1 MIQIHHQSCLKQK
14 WTTLPPPS
22 VSLWYYCWRHCLLAA
37 CNSLQRKKT
46 TITISVWSRNP
57 DLSATKSQSKTAVCI
72 KSRQVFFLTAVVRGN
87 SCLWGKEP
95 TRSALRPLL
104 FYLGFYQSP
113 SSPSFP
119 PSVGLFFYCTA
130 EFPQLF
136 QLFSITWAW
145 WPWKTC
151 LFLFWLRSGKRTL
164 LCAVIRPQFFRE
176 GRLNIITKARLIGNQ
191 SIRGWCHFL
200 QSENVNGT
208 SFQVI
213 RV

>member
-1 MIQIHHQSCLKQK
+1 MVRENTYQ
-14 WTTLPPPS
+14 WGNRF
-22 VSLWYYCWRHCLLAA
+22 WR
-37 CNSLQRKKT
+37 KT
-46 TITISVWSRNP
+46 
-57 DLSATKSQSKTAVCI
+57 
-72 KSRQVFFLTAVVRGN
+72 RGN
-87 SCLWGKEP
+87 LLEWMPVCL
-95 TRSALRPLL
+95 LL
-104 FYLGFYQSP
+104 FYHCFYQSP

-119 PSVGLFFYCTA
+119 PSVGLFFYFTA

-200 QSENVNGT
+200 QSENVNRT

-213 RV
+213 RVRMFKEIHHDQPSVFIKISNKIL